1 MYFTPFAFIDL
12 NLDSSGGNSTIILPG
27 SCSTLSRGLPRS
39 AILSLSANSS
49 LFSFLSSTF
58 MAAPPSFPKFRL
70 HFTTFI
76 PVCLAVCDCFHKYG
90 QMRQFCHHLTVSTA
104 NRIGHLY
111 PRSAPAPMFLVVP
124 VLGRFFRSLCCL
136 KWTYL
141 VRIAPTASTSL
152 IFVEPVV
159 PINRPLSFP
168 APLHGLFCHIGRKVY
183 KTIARSI
190 QKPFHIRS

>member
-1 MYFTPFAFIDL
+1 MYLTPFAFIDL

-27 SCSTLSRGLPRS
+27 SCATSPCRLPRS

-58 MAAPPSFPKFRL
+58 MAAPPSFPKFRR

-90 QMRQFCHHLTVSTA
+90 QMRQFCHRLTVSTA
-104 NRIGHLY
+104 NRIDHLY
-111 PRSAPAPMFLVVP
+111 PRSTLAPMFQAVP
-124 VLGRFFRSLCCL
+124 VSGRFFRSLYCL
-136 KWTYL
+136 RWTYS
-141 VRIAPTASTSL
+141 VRIASTASTSL
-152 IFVEPVV
+152 IFVKPVF
-159 PINRPLSFP
+159 PINKSLSF
-168 APLHGLFCHIGRKVY
+168 ASPLHGLFCHMERKVY

-190 QKPFHIRS
+190 